1 MTIALSTSKGR
12 NQSAMDN
19 IDLHWYVSL
28 TSITTTKLHVF
39 IKDVFSKMTRATLVV
54 LPHVTCFLGTKRVY
68 CENERVYCLTQK
80 KNVFA

>member
-19 IDLHWYVSL
+19 IDLHWYGSL

-39 IKDVFSKMTRATLVV
+39 IKMISPKC
-54 LPHVTCFLGTKRVY
+54 P
-68 CENERVYCLTQK
+68 E
-80 KNVFA
+80 